1 MKKRSKS
8 SGRPGEVD
16 YPPPPRRA
24 SSNIGS
30 GRVVLG
36 LVAVPYVALAQSGQG
51 TPLEIDP
58 FIRATLW
65 PALVWILALIFINAV
80 LTASETAMT
89 LLRPSHARAMEKDE
103 ANSKKLNDLLAIR
116 IEAIGGLALCRQT
129 ILWWIVISSLVP
141 AVAVAKA
148 AATNGVTFLTLLG
161 WWLVIGIPIAAVN
174 LIFGDLIPRTLS
186 VQKPVQ
192 VALRLFRTTRIASLL
207 FKVPSRTIMAL
218 ASIFTNRFG
227 ARATFVVGNQAE
239 EEIKS
244 LAESAEQSGEL
255 EVGEKELL
263 HSVFE
268 FTDTIA
274 REIMTPRVDMD
285 ALPITATVAELVATI
300 QETGRSRIPIFEST
314 DDQIIG
320 FIHAKDLL
328 AVRSED
334 AKSPVNLRTLLRKVM
349 FVPENKGIHDL
360 LREMRVDR
368 YQLAIIQDEFGG
380 TAGLVTIED
389 IVEEL
394 VGEIVDEYDKEVPD
408 VLTNGSGWI
417 VAGKTN
423 LYDLNSTIHSDF
435 ESDEFDTVG
444 GYVFGLFGRQPNIGE
459 KVRDGDFEFEV
470 LEADGRRITSLH
482 VVRETASISVAQ

>member
-8 SGRPGEVD
+8 TGRPGEVD
-16 YPPPPRRA
+16 NPPPRRA
-24 SSNIGS
+24 TWNYKTTLTVLCIG
-30 GRVVLG
+30 
-36 LVAVPYVALAQSGQG
+36 AVPYLALAQSAET

-65 PALVWILALIFINAV
+65 PALVWILALVFINAI

-103 ANSKKLNDLLAIR
+103 VNAKKLNDLLAIR
-116 IEAIGGLALCRQT
+116 VEAIGGLALCRQT
-129 ILWWIVISSLVP
+129 ILWWIVISSLIP
-141 AVAVAKA
+141 AIALGKA
-148 AATNGVTFLTLLG
+148 AANDGLTFMTILG
-161 WWLVIGIPIAAVN
+161 WWLAIGIPVAALN

-227 ARATFVVGNQAE
+227 ARATFVIGNQAE

-255 EVGEKELL
+255 EVGERELL

-285 ALPITATVAELVATI
+285 ALPITATVTELVEI
-300 QETGRSRIPIFEST
+300 IHETGRSRIPIFETT

-328 AVRSED
+328 SVKAAQTET
-334 AKSPVNLRTLLRKVM
+334 PLNLRTLLRKVM

-360 LREMRVDR
+360 LREMRADR

-408 VLTNGSGWI
+408 VMLNGTGWI

-423 LYDLNSTIHSDF
+423 LYDLNTAIQSDF
-435 ESDEFDTVG
+435 ESEEFDTVG
-444 GYVFGLFGRQPNIGE
+444 GFVFGLFGRQPAIGD
-459 KVRDGDFEFEV
+459 KVRDGDYEFEV

-482 VVRETASISVAQ
+482 LVRETATVSMTQ